1 VIISRTPFR
10 ISLFGGGTD
19 YPGWYKEHGGAVIS
33 ASINKY
39 CFITMRELPP
49 FFPYKYRIRYYKR
62 EEVISRDQIEH
73 PSVREV
79 LKFLKIENGVEV
91 VHHADLPARS
101 GLGSSSTFTVSML
114 HAGYALKSKYASK
127 YNLAIEAI
135 NIEQNIIGEAVGSQ
149 DQTAAA
155 FGGFNRINFGGQR
168 EVEVSPLS
176 LNKNKIDSLQDHLL
190 LFFTGFSRTASEVAS
205 EQIATLSSKQLELH
219 KMMDICDEAEN
230 LIVSEENNI
239 KEIGFLLNEQ
249 WMIKRDL
256 TKKISN
262 PEIDAIYSRM
272 MKAGA
277 IGGKLLG
284 AGGGGFMLCYADPE
298 KHTAIKESLKDLLHV
313 PFRFDFVGSQIIYN
327 GQHI

>member
-1 VIISRTPFR
+1 MIISRTPFR

-327 GQHI
+327 G

>member
-62 EEVISRDQIEH
+62 EEVVSRDQIEH

-79 LKFLKIENGVEV
+79 LKFLNIENGVEV

-127 YNLAIEAI
+127 YKLAIDAI

-313 PFRFDFVGSQIIYN
+313 PFRFDFAGSQIIYS

>member
-1 VIISRTPFR
+1 MIISRTPFR

>member
-1 VIISRTPFR
+1 MIISRTPFR

-62 EEVISRDQIEH
+62 EEVVSRDQIEH

-79 LKFLKIENGVEV
+79 LKFLNIKNGVEV

-155 FGGFNRINFGGQR
+155 FGGFNRIDFGGQR

-230 LIVSEENNI
+230 LIVSEENNF
-239 KEIGFLLNEQ
+239 KEIGSLLNEQ
-249 WMIKRDL
+249 WMIKRGL

-313 PFRFDFVGSQIIYN
+313 PFRFDFAGSQIIYN

>member
-1 VIISRTPFR
+1 MIISRTPFR

-62 EEVISRDQIEH
+62 EEVVSRDQIEH

-79 LKFLKIENGVEV
+79 LKFLNIENGVEV

-127 YNLAIEAI
+127 YKLAIDAI

-313 PFRFDFVGSQIIYN
+313 PFRFDFSGSQIIYS